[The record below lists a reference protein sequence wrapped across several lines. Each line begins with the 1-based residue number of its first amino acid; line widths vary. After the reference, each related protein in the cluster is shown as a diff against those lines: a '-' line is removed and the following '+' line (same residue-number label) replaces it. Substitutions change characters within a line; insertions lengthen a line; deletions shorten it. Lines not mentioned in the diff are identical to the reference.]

1 MQPRTRALPPPVPS
15 QARAREASAPV
26 VRARGTSPAP
36 VVIEAAPDDLD
47 DDLADPDDLEDLG
60 ASTPGAPAVSTG
72 TTLTLAEI
80 YDQHAAMVWRALRA
94 LGVPDDRM
102 DDAVQ
107 DVFVVVHRRLA
118 EFEARSALT
127 TWLYGIARRVA
138 SDHRRRDQR
147 NQTRQDEISDQLEAP
162 GRSPFEIVEHNQA
175 ARLLGEILAELDDDR
190 REVFV
195 LMEVEQLSAPD
206 VAQVLGVPLNTVYSR
221 LRIARQRFEAAL
233 ARRMPGGRP

>member
-1 MQPRTRALPPPVPS
+1 MPP
-15 QARAREASAPV
+15 RARESVAREPA

-36 VVIEAAPDDLD
+36 ILVDELD
-47 DDLADPDDLEDLG
+47 DDLEDASDDPDADAIELAVDA
-60 ASTPGAPAVSTG
+60 ASEAGGAPSAAP
-72 TTLTLAEI
+72 TLTLAEI

-221 LRIARQRFEAAL
+221 LRVARQRFEAAL
-233 ARRMPGGRP
+233 ARRVPGGVR

>member
-1 MQPRTRALPPPVPS
+1 VA
-15 QARAREASAPV
+15 AAPAAV
-26 VRARGTSPAP
+26 LARGTAPAAVVVAAPADPVAP
-36 VVIEAAPDDLD
+36 VEAAP
-47 DDLADPDDLEDLG
+47 A
-60 ASTPGAPAVSTG
+60 
-72 TTLTLAEI
+72 LTLAEI

-138 SDHRRRDQR
+138 SDHRRRDARAQS
-147 NQTRQDEISDQLEAP
+147 RQDEISDQLEAP
-162 GRSPFEIVEHNQA
+162 GGTPFEHAERHQA

-195 LMEVEQLSAPD
+195 LIELEQLSAPD
-206 VAQVLGVPLNTVYSR
+206 AAQVLGVPLNTVYSR
-221 LRIARQRFEAAL
+221 LRIARQRFEIAL
-233 ARRMPGGRP
+233 ARRLPRGAR